1 MGGIVAGAIFLFS
14 VFNPMPPEPSMDISS
29 PPPTKAPIHTP
40 KPPSPTPSQII
51 HKVENGDTL
60 YTIADEYYGGE
71 KYWINLWNDN
81 DWIEDPR
88 FIKSGWELKIANS
101 KPQEVEKPS
110 IKLAEIYEE
119 ITSPSPTPSPEPTK
133 AVAGTST
140 IQGPTGSFD
149 EIYKQAGSR
158 YGIPWEILYGL
169 HLTETGLRDGAI
181 SSGYGTGAQG
191 PMQFMPGTW
200 ANYGVDGNGDGTAD
214 INNAIDAIFG
224 AANYLAAHGGVE
236 AGLKSYGGDT
246 AGILS
251 AARSRGY
258 SQ

>member
-1 MGGIVAGAIFLFS
+1 
-14 VFNPMPPEPSMDISS
+14 MPTPEPSMDISS

-51 HKVENGDTL
+51 HKVKSGDTL
-60 YTIADEYYGGE
+60 YAIAEKYYGRE
-71 KYWINLWNDN
+71 KYWTNLWNDN

-88 FIKSGWELKIANS
+88 FIKSGWELKITNS
-101 KPQEVEKPS
+101 KPDEAEKLSP
-110 IKLAEIYEE
+110 KLAVIYEE
-119 ITSPSPTPSPEPTK
+119 ITAPTPTPEPTK
-133 AVAGTST
+133 AVAGIATNAP
-140 IQGPTGSFD
+140 QGPTGSFD
-149 EIYKQAGSR
+149 EVYKQAGAT

-181 SSGYGTGAQG
+181 SSGYSTGAQG

-236 AGLKSYGGDT
+236 QGLRSYGGDT
-246 AGILS
+246 QTALN

-258 SQ
+258 NQ